1 MYFRDMNKL
10 LEKTFGICV
19 KKDVAAEENSTKKFL
34 FELKKCK
41 LSFFIK
47 RAVVVGS
54 SLLVAQRRTHSACT
68 FVVCTINIIIIN
80 V

>member
-54 SLLVAQRRTHSACT
+54 SLPVAQR
-68 FVVCTINIIIIN
+68 
-80 V
+80 